1 MSIPIEKLRA
11 WWSYRQALDGRLTG
25 NGAAKSAADILADTG
40 WVRGLGGVAPYL
52 ALYARAGLSREAVDA
67 AIAKV
72 QIHELPAVRGCT
84 YVVPASDFALA
95 LKAGEP
101 FRGAEMKVAAKLG
114 VTDKEIGKLCDAV
127 LKALE
132 KTPLDPEGIREAT
145 GPASRSLGEAGKKK
159 GVTTTL
165 PLALGKLQA
174 SGEIRRIA
182 TNGRLDQQRYRYAR
196 WKPSPMA
203 KFKLTPEEIDIEL
216 ARRFFN
222 WAGPATLAEFQ
233 RFSAL
238 SVKSSKAAIAALK
251 LAPFEGDRF
260 MTPAHRDEFESF
272 KIPKQAHYA
281 LVGNIDG
288 MALFRRDLKDLL
300 DAGDS
305 SREVYADRGIK
316 KLNTLDF
323 LYSHAIFDRGRLV
336 GLWEFDPAA
345 DAIAWAPFVPK
356 NKDLERAVARTEEF
370 VRAQLGDARGFSLD
384 SPKSRAPRVEA
395 LRKAAGR

>member
-1 MSIPIEKLRA
+1 M
-11 WWSYRQALDGRLTG
+11 G
-25 NGAAKSAADILADTG
+25 NGAGKSTAEILVETG

-52 ALYARAGLSREAVDA
+52 ALFARAGLSREAVDTA
-67 AIAKV
+67 VAKL

-84 YVVPASDFALA
+84 YVVPSPDFALA

-101 FRGAEMKVAAKLG
+101 FGGAEMRTAAKLG
-114 VTDKEIGKLCDAV
+114 VTEKEIAKLCEAV
-127 LKALE
+127 VKALAKE
-132 KTPLDPEGIREAT
+132 PLDPDGIREAT

-174 SGEIRRIA
+174 SGDIRRIA
-182 TNGRLDQQRYRYAR
+182 TNGRLDQQRYRYAL
-196 WKPSPMA
+196 WKPSPFA
-203 KFKLTPEEIDIEL
+203 KFKLTPDEVNIEL

-222 WAGPATLAEFQ
+222 WAGPATLGEFQ

-238 SVKSSKAAIAALK
+238 SLRASKTAIDALK
-251 LAPFEGDRF
+251 LAPFDGDRF
-260 MTPAHRDEFESF
+260 MTRPHREEFESF
-272 KIPKQAHYA
+272 KTPKQAHYT

-300 DAGDS
+300 DAHDS
-305 SREVYADRGIK
+305 SREVYADRGLK

-345 DAIAWAPFVPK
+345 DAIEWAPFIPK

-370 VRAQLGDARGFSLD
+370 VRAQLGDARSFSLD

>member
-25 NGAAKSAADILADTG
+25 NGAAKSAAEILADTG

-67 AIAKV
+67 AVAKA

-165 PLALGKLQA
+165 PLTLGKLQA

-182 TNGRLDQQRYRYAR
+182 TNGRLDQQRYRYAL

-238 SVKSSKAAIAALK
+238 SVKSSKAAIEALK
-251 LAPFEGDRF
+251 LAPFEGERF
-260 MTPAHRDEFESF
+260 ITSAHRDEFESF
-272 KIPKQAHYA
+272 KIPKQAHYT

-345 DAIAWAPFVPK
+345 DTIAWAPFIPK

-370 VRAQLGDARGFSLD
+370 VRSQLGDARGFSLD